1 MACISLGPI
10 TRVSFPQELSAPD
23 EKNWKDLPDPSS
35 HLLLELFFRHKPQ
48 DVATEVTVV
57 FLNSSNNGS
66 QRVKE
71 ADL

>member
-1 MACISLGPI
+1 MACITVWDPLQGLASPGSP
-10 TRVSFPQELSAPD
+10 SAPD
-23 EKNWKDLPDPSS
+23 ERTEYPPDPSS

-66 QRVKE
+66 Q
-71 ADL
+71 L